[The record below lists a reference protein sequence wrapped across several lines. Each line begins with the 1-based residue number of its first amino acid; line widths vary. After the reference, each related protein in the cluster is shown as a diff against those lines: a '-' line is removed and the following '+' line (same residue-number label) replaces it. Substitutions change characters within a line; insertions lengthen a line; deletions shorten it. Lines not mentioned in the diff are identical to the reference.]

1 MIETLLE
8 RLKARLDDVE
18 VPDIKLQAIVEDV
31 TQEVLADTNQS
42 KLNAQLE
49 SAVISLSVV
58 AVNQLRKRLAFDL
71 YKSTPVRGPSGSLKD
86 GWVKQDNQIVVS
98 LYDQSAQNQLT
109 FGSSGARVKQY
120 DYLGLT
126 KKRTLIAG
134 KYRLERDGV
143 KYLVKGVNNEG
154 RLAQLFLEVIANG

>member
-49 SAVISLSVV
+49 SAVISLSVI
-58 AVNQLRKRLAFDL
+58 AVNRLGTEGVESEG
-71 YKSTPVRGPSGSLKD
+71 YSGVSTSYLDDVPP
-86 GWVKQDNQIVVS
+86 
-98 LYDQSAQNQLT
+98 
-109 FGSSGARVKQY
+109 RVASILNANRR
-120 DYLGLT
+120 LGVWEDEDESIT
-126 KKRTLIAG
+126 
-134 KYRLERDGV
+134 
-143 KYLVKGVNNEG
+143 
-154 RLAQLFLEVIANG
+154 

>member
-18 VPDIKLQAIVEDV
+18 VPDVKLQAIVEDV

-58 AVNQLRKRLAFDL
+58 AVNRLGTEGLASEG
-71 YKSTPVRGPSGSLKD
+71 YSGVSTSYLDDAPPRVASIFNANRRL
-86 GWVKQDNQIVVS
+86 
-98 LYDQSAQNQLT
+98 
-109 FGSSGARVKQY
+109 GAWE
-120 DYLGLT
+120 DEDEST
-126 KKRTLIAG
+126 S
-134 KYRLERDGV
+134 
-143 KYLVKGVNNEG
+143 
-154 RLAQLFLEVIANG
+154 